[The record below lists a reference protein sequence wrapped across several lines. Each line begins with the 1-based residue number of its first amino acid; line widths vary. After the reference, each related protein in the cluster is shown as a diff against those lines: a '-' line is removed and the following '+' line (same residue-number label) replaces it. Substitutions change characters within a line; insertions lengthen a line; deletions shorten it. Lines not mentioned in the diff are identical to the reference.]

1 MKLLWNLQAGLVL
14 WQNHWQRTP
23 HENTPL
29 GTMEWSSPFCLLLLW
44 FGKVVSGSQALSGAE
59 LHKTPPNIR
68 HKGVRLKLGGGE
80 RFNDYFK
87 RKFLITI
94 YVFGKALGWRHSQ
107 NKGPKP
113 RWPYIQ
119 RRPYPRAF
127 CDGSALWVYDY
138 LVTVRLCNIMWS
150 RKWHNLSLQTC
161 NVLW

>member
-14 WQNHWQRTP
+14 WQTTGKGPP

-94 YVFGKALGWRHSQ
+94 YVFGKALGWRHSLRIRAQ
-107 NKGPKP
+107 AKVALYSEKALPKG
-113 RWPYIQ
+113 
-119 RRPYPRAF
+119 F
-127 CDGSALWVYDY
+127 LWRQCFMSIW
-138 LVTVRLCNIMWS
+138 LFSHCKIM
-150 RKWHNLSLQTC
+150 
-161 NVLW
+161 